1 MLGLYVLSFFTSF
14 IFWIASFSRSVV
26 RQICFII
33 LSCSFKQECRRM
45 NKELQT
51 VRRQNSNLDS
61 DRHEKDKTLNHLRT
75 RVAVLEQELK
85 DKEMVRLQNMMFLF
99 GT

>member
-1 MLGLYVLSFFTSF
+1 MT
-14 IFWIASFSRSVV
+14 
-26 RQICFII
+26 
-33 LSCSFKQECRRM
+33 
-45 NKELQT
+45 KELQT

-85 DKEMVRLQNMMFLF
+85 DKEMVK
-99 GT
+99 